1 MSANRSDTAIV
12 LLEAAQRCLQRHGVA
27 GLSTRKVAEEAG
39 MPLSQI
45 HYHLGSK
52 RGLLLG
58 LLAYQNEKLLAR
70 QEAMFAR
77 PRPLWERWIQACDY
91 LDEDLASGYVRVL
104 QEMIAAGWS
113 TPALAEAARNVLIG
127 WYEVLTEVA
136 TEAAESFGGLGP
148 FEPAEIASEA
158 RRNLRG
164 WYDLLVQV
172 ATQAAE
178 RLGGLGAL
186 EPAEAAALAGH
197 VFLGAEAMILL
208 GFTEQEMPSRSALR
222 KVGEL
227 LRTLE
232 PTKGARRARRRTAR

>member
-1 MSANRSDTAIV
+1 MNAPRSDTAIL

-58 LLAYQNEKLLAR
+58 LLDYQNQKLLAR
-70 QEAMFAR
+70 QEAMFGQSQ
-77 PRPLWERWIQACDY
+77 PLWARWMKACDY
-91 LDEDLASGYVRVL
+91 LDEDLASGYVRML
-104 QEMIAAGWS
+104 QEMIAAGWAD
-113 TPALAEAARNVLIG
+113 PA
-127 WYEVLTEVA
+127 
-136 TEAAESFGGLGP
+136 
-148 FEPAEIASEA
+148 IASEV

-164 WYDLLVQV
+164 WYELLTQV
-172 ATQAAE
+172 SAQAME
-178 RLGGLGAL
+178 RLGGLGPL
-186 EPAEAAALAGH
+186 QPGEAAALAGN

-208 GFTEQEMPSRSALR
+208 GFTEHDIPVRSALR

-227 LRTLE
+227 LRALE
-232 PTKGARRARRRTAR
+232 PGPDPDVAGAMHARGRTDP

>member
-1 MSANRSDTAIV
+1 
-12 LLEAAQRCLQRHGVA
+12 
-27 GLSTRKVAEEAG
+27 

-77 PRPLWERWIQACDY
+77 QQPLWERWMQACDY

-113 TPALAEAARNVLIG
+113 DPEIG
-127 WYEVLTEVA
+127 
-136 TEAAESFGGLGP
+136 
-148 FEPAEIASEA
+148 SEA

-164 WYDLLVQV
+164 WYELLTQV
-172 ATQAAE
+172 ATEAAE
-178 RLGGLGAL
+178 RLGGLGPL
-186 EPAEAAALAGH
+186 EPAEAAALAGN

-208 GFTEQEMPSRSALR
+208 GFSETDMPLRSALR

-227 LRTLE
+227 LRALE
-232 PTKGARRARRRTAR
+232 PDPSGGKRARRRAPR

>member
-1 MSANRSDTAIV
+1 VSANRSDTAIV

-52 RGLLLG
+52 RGLLLA
-58 LLAYQNEKLLAR
+58 LLEYQNKKLLAR

-77 PRPLWERWIQACDY
+77 PQPLWERWLQACDY
-91 LDEDLASGYVRVL
+91 LDDDLASGYVRVL

-113 TPALAEAARNVLIG
+113 DP
-127 WYEVLTEVA
+127 
-136 TEAAESFGGLGP
+136 
-148 FEPAEIASEA
+148 EIANEA

-164 WYDLLVQV
+164 WYELLTEV

-178 RLGGLGAL
+178 RLGGLGPL

-197 VFLGAEAMILL
+197 IFLGAEAMILL
-208 GFTEQEMPSRSALR
+208 GFTEQQLPSRSALR

-227 LRTLE
+227 LRALE
-232 PTKGARRARRRTAR
+232 PDAPGAARARRRTKR

>member
-1 MSANRSDTAIV
+1 

-52 RGLLLG
+52 RGLLLA
-58 LLAYQNEKLLAR
+58 LLEFQNEKLLAR
-70 QEAMFAR
+70 QASMYG
-77 PRPLWERWIQACDY
+77 RPLPLAERWIQACDY

-113 TPALAEAARNVLIG
+113 DPEIATEARRIVRGWYELLTQVAAEAADRL
-127 WYEVLTEVA
+127 
-136 TEAAESFGGLGP
+136 GGLGP
-148 FEPAEIASEA
+148 F
-158 RRNLRG
+158 
-164 WYDLLVQV
+164 Q
-172 ATQAAE
+172 
-178 RLGGLGAL
+178 
-186 EPAEAAALAGH
+186 PAEAAALVGNA
-197 VFLGAEAMILL
+197 FLGTEAMILL
-208 GFTEQEMPSRSALR
+208 GFAESELPGRSALR

-232 PTKGARRARRRTAR
+232 ADPR

>member
-1 MSANRSDTAIV
+1 VSANRSDTAIV
-12 LLEAAQRCLQRHGVA
+12 LLEATQRCLQRHGVS

-52 RGLLLG
+52 RGLLLA
-58 LLAYQNEKLLAR
+58 LLSYQNEKLLAR

-77 PRPLWERWIQACDY
+77 AQPLWERWMQACDY
-91 LDEDLASGYVRVL
+91 LEEDLASGYVRVL

-113 TPALAEAARNVLIG
+113 DP
-127 WYEVLTEVA
+127 
-136 TEAAESFGGLGP
+136 
-148 FEPAEIASEA
+148 EIASEA

-164 WYDLLVQV
+164 WYELLMQV

-178 RLGGLGAL
+178 RLGGLGPL
-186 EPAEAAALAGH
+186 EPAEAAALTGH

-222 KVGEL
+222 KIGEL
-227 LRTLE
+227 LRALE
-232 PTKGARRARRRTAR
+232 PAKGARRARRRTPR

>member
-1 MSANRSDTAIV
+1 VSANRSDTAIV

-27 GLSTRKVAEEAG
+27 GLSTRKVADEAG

-52 RGLLLG
+52 RGLLLA
-58 LLAYQNEKLLAR
+58 LLDYQNEKLLAR

-77 PRPLWERWIQACDY
+77 PQSLWERWLQACDY
-91 LDEDLASGYVRVL
+91 LDEDLSSGYVRVL
-104 QEMIAAGWS
+104 HEMIAAGWS
-113 TPALAEAARNVLIG
+113 DP
-127 WYEVLTEVA
+127 
-136 TEAAESFGGLGP
+136 
-148 FEPAEIASEA
+148 EIASEA

-164 WYDLLVQV
+164 WLELLTQV

-178 RLGGLGAL
+178 RLGGLGPL
-186 EPAEAAALAGH
+186 EPAEAAALVGQ

-208 GFTEQEMPSRSALR
+208 GFTEQELPSRSALR
-222 KVGEL
+222 KVADL

-232 PTKGARRARRRTAR
+232 PEPPGRKRARRRTRP

>member
-1 MSANRSDTAIV
+1 VSANRSDTAIV

-113 TPALAEAARNVLIG
+113 DP
-127 WYEVLTEVA
+127 
-136 TEAAESFGGLGP
+136 
-148 FEPAEIASEA
+148 EIASEA

>member
-1 MSANRSDTAIV
+1 VSENLSDTAVV
-12 LLEAAQRCLQRHGVA
+12 LLEAAQRCLQRYGVA

-52 RGLLLG
+52 RGLLLA
-58 LLAYQNEKLLAR
+58 LLDYQNKKLLSR

-77 PRPLWERWIQACDY
+77 PQPLWERWQQACDY
-91 LDEDLASGYVRVL
+91 LDEDLSSGYVRVL

-113 TPALAEAARNVLIG
+113 DP
-127 WYEVLTEVA
+127 
-136 TEAAESFGGLGP
+136 
-148 FEPAEIASEA
+148 EIANEA

-164 WYDLLVQV
+164 WYELLTQV
-172 ATQAAE
+172 AAQAAE
-178 RLGGLGAL
+178 RLGGFGPL

-208 GFTEQEMPSRSALR
+208 GFTEQQLPSRSALR

-232 PTKGARRARRRTAR
+232 PETPGAKRARRRTNR

>member
-1 MSANRSDTAIV
+1 VNANRSDTAIV

-58 LLAYQNEKLLAR
+58 LLDYQNQKLLAR
-70 QEAMFAR
+70 QEAMFAQ
-77 PRPLWERWIQACDY
+77 PQPLWARWMKACDY
-91 LDEDLASGYVRVL
+91 LDEDLASGYVRML
-104 QEMIAAGWS
+104 QEMIAAGWAD
-113 TPALAEAARNVLIG
+113 P
-127 WYEVLTEVA
+127 
-136 TEAAESFGGLGP
+136 
-148 FEPAEIASEA
+148 EIASEV

-164 WYDLLVQV
+164 WYQLLTQV
-172 ATQAAE
+172 AAEAME
-178 RLGGLGAL
+178 RLGGFGSL
-186 EPAEAAALAGH
+186 EPGEVAALTGN

-208 GFTEQEMPSRSALR
+208 GFTEQEMPARSALR

-227 LRTLE
+227 LRNLE
-232 PTKGARRARRRTAR
+232 PDPAGESHARDRTDP